1 MSLAEQLHDDVRGV
15 FLRQDDFARPVI
27 WDGREILAVEDA
39 DRLREMQSKRDDLRE
54 ATRLLYIAQDD
65 LKNAPVPGGY
75 VTADGRRYKIV
86 SADTEEGMYVVTME
100 EIRR

>member
-1 MSLAEQLHDDVRGV
+1 MSLAEQLQDDVRRV
-15 FLRQDDFARPVI
+15 FLQKEDFARPII

-39 DRLREMQSKRDDLRE
+39 DRLREMQAKRDDLRT
-54 ATRLLYIAQDD
+54 ATRLLYIAEND
-65 LKNAPVPGGY
+65 LKTAPVPGGY

-86 SADTEEGMYVVTME
+86 SADTEEGMYLITLE